1 MAKETPFIFKSLLN
15 RPTRPNKRL
24 GQHFLTDQSVLK
36 KITAACRIELKD
48 IIVEIGPGKGAL
60 TKYLAAYPNAIIT
73 VEKDKALCETLEQ
86 QFRNQKN
93 ISIVRAD
100 VLRWNPIPAVSGKK
114 YIVAGNIPYYITG
127 KLIPMLLQS
136 WPRPQ
141 RIVLMVQ
148 KEVAGRMTAQPPHAS
163 IMSIMTQAYA
173 APRILFSVPRTRFY
187 PKPKVDSAVIE
198 LVPRQLIPIN
208 NQKGFKKLVC
218 AGFSHPRK
226 YCISNICEK
235 LPISKHACAAAR
247 ASIFI
252 QPTARAQEV
261 SLALWMKLFALLKT
275 QFF

>member
-1 MAKETPFIFKSLLN
+1 MS
-15 RPTRPNKRL
+15 
-24 GQHFLTDQSVLK
+24 K
-36 KITAACRIELKD
+36 KLYVGNLSYDMSEEGLKD
-48 IIVEIGPGKGAL
+48 
-60 TKYLAAYPNAIIT
+60 
-73 VEKDKALCETLEQ
+73 
-86 QFRNQKN
+86 
-93 ISIVRAD
+93 
-100 VLRWNPIPAVSGKK
+100 
-114 YIVAGNIPYYITG
+114 
-127 KLIPMLLQS
+127 
-136 WPRPQ
+136 
-141 RIVLMVQ
+141 
-148 KEVAGRMTAQPPHAS
+148 
-163 IMSIMTQAYA
+163 
-173 APRILFSVPRTRFY
+173 LFSGAG
-187 PKPKVDSAVIE
+187 KVDSAVIE